1 VRATIR
7 DAQAIGSLTPL
18 NVVGYLRSR
27 GWRKF
32 SEVRTRFS
40 VWVHP
45 GHPEAEILVPVTR
58 EARDYVSQISEAL
71 QELEAVENRSQLEIL
86 KDLHNSGFDVI
97 RLSAQSASTVDGTVK
112 IDAGVRL
119 FEQARE
125 LLLSAACATVRPR
138 PVFHSRKPQ
147 QAIDYMGKARLGQ
160 TERGS
165 YVLTLLSPVAPQ
177 LSFHSDTDL
186 FPEEPFERSVV
197 RMLSSSVELAM
208 TAAEISGTSAA
219 QDFEPFL
226 SSVGGG
232 VSANLCEAIAGFFGT
247 IDASAIDLSVVWS
260 LNRPIPDDQTPSRVR
275 ISADFVPTLQE
286 AAKVFRAH
294 DKLEGYLIEGPVV
307 KLERQDGALTGLV
320 TVFARVEDAM
330 RKVTFELPEHDYDLA
345 TVAHRSY
352 LPVRV
357 TGTVARE
364 GRSYRLHQ
372 PTALQVLGEGDNGD
386 PIAVG

>member
-18 NVVGYLRSR
+18 NVIGYLRSN
-27 GWRKF
+27 GWLKF
-32 SEVRTRFS
+32 SEVRGRFS

-45 GHPEAEILVPVTR
+45 KHPEAEILVPVTR
-58 EARDYVSQISEAL
+58 DVRDYVTQISEAL
-71 QELEAVENRSQLEIL
+71 QELESVENRSQLEIL
-86 KDLHNSGFDVI
+86 KDLHSSGFDVI
-97 RLSAQSASTVDGTVK
+97 RLAAQGASTLDGTVK
-112 IDAGVRL
+112 IDAGVQL

-125 LLLSAACATVRPR
+125 LLMSAACATIKPR

-147 QAIDYMGKARLGQ
+147 QAIDYMAKARLGQ

-165 YVLTLLSPVAPQ
+165 YVLTILSPVSPQ
-177 LSFHSDTDL
+177 LNFHSETDL

-197 RMLSSSVELAM
+197 RTLSGSVELAM
-208 TAAEISGTSAA
+208 IAAEISATSAS

-226 SSVGGG
+226 SSVEGG

-260 LNRPIPDDQTPSRVR
+260 LNRPIPNDHTPSRVR
-275 ISADFVPTLQE
+275 ISSDFVPTLQE
-286 AAKVFRAH
+286 AARVFRTH

-307 KLERQDGALTGLV
+307 KLERSEGDLAGHV
-320 TVFARVEDAM
+320 TVFARVEGVM
-330 RKVTFELPEHDYDLA
+330 RKVTFELPEQEYNLA
-345 TVAHRSY
+345 TVAHGAY

-357 TGTVARE
+357 TGTVVRE
-364 GRSYRLHQ
+364 GRSYRLYH
-372 PTALQVLGEGDNGD
+372 PTALQVARDDDDD
-386 PIAVG
+386 PIALS